1 MAGYLALR
9 AVHGA
14 LVVLAITT
22 IVFFALQLTGDP
34 AAFLISPNTTAEE
47 LAALRTKLGLDGSVF
62 EQYFRFARSALTGD
76 FGVSFRQGEPA
87 VKLVLQRLPATLE
100 LAAAAAVI
108 TILIG
113 IPLGMLAAVAHRT
126 WLDRLLSTL
135 SLLGQAI
142 PVFWL
147 GLILIL
153 VFAVQFHLLPAA
165 GRGTL
170 AHLVLPAVALGG
182 YAMARVTRVT
192 RSSLI
197 EALNQDYVRT
207 ARAKGV
213 SFSRIVNKHAL
224 RNASIPV
231 LTVAAIELG
240 TFLGGSIIT
249 ETIFSWPGLGRLMI
263 QSIQY
268 RDFPTVLA
276 GVFFFSVVII
286 LINILVDVFYTFLD
300 PRITYR

>member
-1 MAGYLALR
+1 MAGYLAVR
-9 AVHGA
+9 FVHGI

-22 IVFFALQLTGDP
+22 VVFFALQLTGDP
-34 AAFLISPNTTAEE
+34 AAYLISPNTTAEE
-47 LAALRTKLGLDGSVF
+47 LAALRAKLGLDGSVI
-62 EQYFRFARSALTGD
+62 EQYFRFARSALAGD
-76 FGVSFRQGEPA
+76 FGDSFRQGEPA
-87 VKLVLQRLPATLE
+87 VRLVLQRLPATLE
-100 LAAAAAVI
+100 LAAAAAVV

-113 IPLGMLAAVAHRT
+113 IPVGMLAAVSRGT
-126 WLDRLLSTL
+126 IIDRALSTF
-135 SLLGQAI
+135 SLLGQAV

-153 VFAVQFHLLPAA
+153 VFAVEFRVLPAA
-165 GRGTL
+165 GRGTFS
-170 AHLVLPAVALGG
+170 HLILPAVALGG

-197 EALNQDYVRT
+197 EALQQDYVRT

-213 SFSRIVNKHAL
+213 GFAKIVRNHAL
-224 RNASIPV
+224 RNASIPI

-249 ETIFSWPGLGRLMI
+249 ETIFSWPGLGRLLI

-276 GVFFFSVVII
+276 GVFFFSLVII
-286 LINILVDVFYTFLD
+286 TINIVVDILYTVLD